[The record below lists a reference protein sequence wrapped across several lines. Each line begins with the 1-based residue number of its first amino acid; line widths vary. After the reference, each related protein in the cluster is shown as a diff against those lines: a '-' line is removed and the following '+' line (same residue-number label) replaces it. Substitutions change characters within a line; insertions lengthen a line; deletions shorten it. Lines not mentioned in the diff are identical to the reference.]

1 MSAPLPYCQRCHAL
15 GSRCGI
21 CSDATYAE
29 EPKPA
34 QPSVEPELRL
44 TEDEQDWFLRNG
56 YGMRAGPAQL
66 RHLIDQLK
74 LIAPL
79 LSRAGLSIVPASDV
93 PSPEERKVLEVLGDV
108 PNTLIDD
115 WRRWPSGWLMLL
127 AKAELARRAA
137 KETDHAERSRRETGD
152 W

>member
-34 QPSVEPELRL
+34 QPSVEPELQL

-79 LSRAGLSIVPASDV
+79 LSRAGLAIVPAGDV
-93 PSPEERKVLEVLGDV
+93 PSPEERKVLAAVADADIETVGGRHRQ
-108 PNTLIDD
+108 
-115 WRRWPSGWLMLL
+115 RRQFMFELQED
-127 AKAELARRAA
+127 AVCRAELARRAA
-137 KETDHAERSRRETGD
+137 RKESKR
-152 W
+152 